1 MKLISL
7 LLLAALFSREAV
19 AVDFLTKGTPATQDG
34 YLFSVAEEQQL
45 RLLTQDDTY
54 EKALN
59 TQLTNQNSVLQSN
72 ATIEEARIS
81 NLQAGLDTET
91 KLALDAQNS
100 STLRNVL
107 YFSAGILAGF
117 LSVYAASKAFYHN

>member
-34 YLFSVAEEQQL
+34 YLFSVAEEQHL
-45 RLLTQDDTY
+45 RLLTQDDIY
-54 EKALN
+54 EKALIH
-59 TQLTNQNSVLQSN
+59 QLTNQNVVLQAN
-72 ATIEEARIS
+72 ATIEEQRIT
-81 NLQAGLDTET
+81 NLQTGLDTET